1 MMPFNNKRFE
11 FRALS
16 PSIPPIAL
24 YIGVSSQNY
33 ESGQEEMRASTRNCG
48 KGVDRVVD
56 GKPIPLWIK
65 GF

>member
-1 MMPFNNKRFE
+1 MPPNNKRFE

-16 PSIPPIAL
+16 LSIPPMAP
-24 YIGVSSQNY
+24 YIGVSSQKY
-33 ESGQEEMRASTRNCG
+33 QSGQEEMRASTRNCG

-56 GKPIPLWIK
+56 GQPIPLWIK